1 VLAVAD
7 AAKKLGIKGATFAGG
22 HGSNAPQDKL
32 DAIVAPS
39 N

>member
-1 VLAVAD
+1 V
-7 AAKKLGIKGATFAGG
+7 KKLGISGATFAGG

-32 DAIVAPS
+32 EGIVAS